1 MLLNDAMRLGVT
13 EETYTEAGIKK
24 AFRQKAMQVH
34 PDVGGTTEQFMA
46 AEKAQN
52 NLLAAIAEGIT
63 AEDIFDDIDEWEYS
77 FAGPRPT
84 TPPPQPKDDDED
96 YEITSLDLCLLISH
110 ISMLYYGDTLELT
123 SRKGRLFR
131 YSPKD
136 FKSGKP
142 VPFLKDYIAWSC
154 ETQSGLIEVLQP
166 FEFSYNPRIV
176 LTVTVDNLDIG
187 MHQFIMMF
195 GGRAYPYTFE
205 KVTDEK
211 SYISTEMEFPISF
224 RYVGGVKTDI
234 MLTID
239 LDLFF

>member
-13 EETYTEAGIKK
+13 EETYNESGIKK

-52 NLLAAIAEGIT
+52 NLLTALAQGVT
-63 AEDIFDDIDEWEYS
+63 AEEIFDDIDEWEYS
-77 FAGPRPT
+77 FAGNIPK
-84 TPPPQPKDDDED
+84 TPPPQNEDDD
-96 YEITSLDLCLLISH
+96 EITSLDLCLLISH
-110 ISMLYYGDTLELT
+110 ISMLYYGDTLELK
-123 SRKGRLFR
+123 SRKGHLFR
-131 YSPKD
+131 YTPKD

-154 ETQSGLIEVLQP
+154 ESQSGLIEVLQP

-176 LTVTVDNLDIG
+176 LTVTVEDLNLG
-187 MHQFIMMF
+187 VHQFVMLF

-205 KVTDEK
+205 KTEEAK